1 MIGIY
6 KITSP
11 TGRVYI
17 GQSID
22 LEARQKIYA
31 RRGCKNQVRL
41 YASLLKYGFSKHI
54 FEVVEECKVEELN
67 VRERYW
73 QDLYDVLSENGL
85 NCKLQST
92 QEVKAVH
99 SQNTVDKIRAA
110 KKALYSTSKGVE
122 VKSQIAETLKMY
134 NMTEEGKINR
144 NKSAASRDEAA
155 RIKNTDFTAKVKNTD
170 YKLIAKKNKKT
181 INQHSRD
188 GRFIREWT
196 SGREAS
202 EGLGIDKGNISSC
215 LKGKLRTAGGFIWKY
230 SENNC

>member
-6 KITSP
+6 KIISP

-41 YASLLKYGFSKHI
+41 YASLVKYGFSKHI

-67 VRERYW
+67 VRERHW
-73 QDLYDVLSENGL
+73 QDIYDVLSENGL

-92 QEVKAVH
+92 QETKAVH

-110 KKALYSTSKGVE
+110 KKVLYSTSKGAE
-122 VKSQIAETLKMY
+122 VKSQIAETLRAY
-134 NMTEEGKINR
+134 NMTEEGKISR
-144 NKSAASRDEAA
+144 SKSAASRDEAI
-155 RIKNTDFTAKVKNTD
+155 RIKNTDFTVKVANTD
-170 YKLIAKKNKKT
+170 YNQIAEKNKKT
-181 INQHSRD
+181 INQYGKD
-188 GRFIREWT
+188 EKCIREWS

-202 EGLGIDKGNISSC
+202 ESLGIDRGNISAC
-215 LKGKLRTAGGFIWKY
+215 CKGKLKTAGGFIWKY
-230 SENNC
+230 SENN

>member
-31 RRGCKNQVRL
+31 RKGCKNQVRL
-41 YASLLKYGFSKHI
+41 YASLVKYGFSKHI

-67 VRERYW
+67 VRERHW
-73 QDLYDVLSENGL
+73 QDIYDVLSENGL

-92 QEVKAVH
+92 QEAKAVH

-110 KKALYSTSKGVE
+110 KKVLYSTSKGVE
-122 VKSQIAETLKMY
+122 VKSQIAETLRAY
-134 NMTEEGKINR
+134 NMTEEGKR
-144 NKSAASRDEAA
+144 SRSKSAASRDEAI
-155 RIKNTDFTAKVKNTD
+155 RIKNTDFTIKVANTD
-170 YKLIAKKNKKT
+170 YNQIAEKNKKT
-181 INQHSRD
+181 VNQYGKDES
-188 GRFIREWT
+188 FIKEWP

-202 EGLGIDKGNISSC
+202 ESLGIDRGNISAC
-215 LKGKLRTAGGFIWKY
+215 CKGKLKTTGGFIWKY
-230 SENNC
+230 SEK